1 MKTYNNISIRP
12 LYKFAIWLFFGFLI
26 FVYGISHPLA
36 AAANINGTIYS
47 TDLSLSAQA
56 QWYDTNHNSIETYT
70 ANNNNVSTSSFY
82 RAVGRMTSYLSF
94 NLYTNLSTN
103 VLYSLTVFV
112 NNDTDGNV
120 QNWNNLISTGTY
132 TGGANSNNSNG
143 TCRVEI
149 YSIKDSYNIKYA
161 LNMSTPNASE
171 NVMTTG
177 AYYITFRP
185 TCDGN
190 YINIPVSFST
200 SSTNMYFFGYHL
212 ETLGLT
218 DGLSSSDIQN
228 VINSSGLATA
238 SSVADVKTSV
248 NEVKQEMNGMQNQQ
262 IETNKKLD
270 EQNETSKG
278 IFGKIKDLFNWLTNK
293 DDADVS
299 GAGNVAGW
307 LPAGPVD
314 SIINLP
320 LTMLQNINTSLNK
333 TCSPLNVNL
342 PYVDKS
348 VQIPCLNT
356 IFNQITGLNSFWTW
370 VGLIASVMILFRY
383 LVNLYNYFDKLTDL
397 QAQYLSDWGGV

>member
-1 MKTYNNISIRP
+1 MKLYDNISFRP

-26 FVYGISHPLA
+26 FVYGVSHPLA

-47 TDLSLSAQA
+47 SDISLSAQA

-132 TGGANSNNSNG
+132 TGGANSNNNNG

-161 LNMSTPNASE
+161 INMSTPNASE
-171 NVMTTG
+171 NVLTTG

-190 YINIPVSFST
+190 YINIPISFST

-218 DGLSSSDIQN
+218 DGLSSSDIEN
-228 VINSSGLATA
+228 ILNNSGLATA
-238 SSVADVKTSV
+238 KSVNDVKTSV
-248 NEVKQEMNGMQNQQ
+248 NEVKQEMSGINDSINNDNTDGASSEASDFFNSFTTDTFGLTS
-262 IETNKKLD
+262 IITAPLNLIRSL
-270 EQNETSKG
+270 TSKTCAP
-278 IFGKIKDLFNWLTNK
+278 LH
-293 DDADVS
+293 
-299 GAGNVAGW
+299 
-307 LPAGPVD
+307 
-314 SIINLP
+314 LP
-320 LTMLQNINTSLNK
+320 LPFLDNK
-333 TCSPLNVNL
+333 YLDL
-342 PYVDKS
+342 PCMSSIYSQYFGSFFTLYQTITYGIIAYWVC
-348 VQIPCLNT
+348 VR
-356 IFNQITGLNSFWTW
+356 IFN
-370 VGLIASVMILFRY
+370 
-383 LVNLYNYFDKLTDL
+383 LVKDFKNPEHDEIEVLDL
-397 QAQYLSDWGGV
+397 

>member
-1 MKTYNNISIRP
+1 MNNYNNISIRP
-12 LYKFAIWLFFGFLI
+12 IYKFVVWLFFGFLI
-26 FVYGISHPLA
+26 FAYGVSHPLA

-47 TDLSLSAQA
+47 SDISLSAQA

-70 ANNNNVSTSSFY
+70 ANNSNVSTSSFY

-161 LNMSTPNASE
+161 INMSTPNASE
-171 NVMTTG
+171 NVLTTG

-218 DGLSSSDIQN
+218 DGLSSSDIEN
-228 VINSSGLATA
+228 ILNNSGLATA
-238 SSVADVKTSV
+238 KSVNDVKTSV
-248 NEVKQEMNGMQNQQ
+248 NEVKQEMNGIN
-262 IETNKKLD
+262 
-270 EQNETSKG
+270 
-278 IFGKIKDLFNWLTNK
+278 
-293 DDADVS
+293 
-299 GAGNVAGW
+299 
-307 LPAGPVD
+307 D
-314 SIINLP
+314 SINNDNTDGASSEASDFFNSFTTDTFGLTSIITAPLNLIQS
-320 LTMLQNINTSLNK
+320 LTSK
-333 TCSPLNVNL
+333 TCSPLHL
-342 PYVDKS
+342 PLPFLDNKYLDL
-348 VQIPCLNT
+348 PCMSTIYSQYFGSFFTLYQT
-356 IFNQITGLNSFWTW
+356 ITYGIIAYWVCVRIFN
-370 VGLIASVMILFRY
+370 
-383 LVNLYNYFDKLTDL
+383 LVKDFKNPEHDEIEVLDL
-397 QAQYLSDWGGV
+397 

>member
-1 MKTYNNISIRP
+1 MNNYNNISIRP
-12 LYKFAIWLFFGFLI
+12 IYKFVVWLFFGFLI
-26 FVYGISHPLA
+26 FAYGVSHPLA

-47 TDLSLSAQA
+47 SDISLSAQA

-70 ANNNNVSTSSFY
+70 ANNSNVSTSSFY

-161 LNMSTPNASE
+161 INMSTPNASE
-171 NVMTTG
+171 NVLTTG

-218 DGLSSSDIQN
+218 DGLSSSDIEN
-228 VINSSGLATA
+228 ILNNSGLATA
-238 SSVADVKTSV
+238 KSVNDVKTSV
-248 NEVKQEMNGMQNQQ
+248 NEVKQEMNGIN
-262 IETNKKLD
+262 
-270 EQNETSKG
+270 
-278 IFGKIKDLFNWLTNK
+278 
-293 DDADVS
+293 
-299 GAGNVAGW
+299 
-307 LPAGPVD
+307 D
-314 SIINLP
+314 SINNDNTDGASSEASDFFNSFTTDTFGLTSIITAPLNLIQS
-320 LTMLQNINTSLNK
+320 LTSK
-333 TCSPLNVNL
+333 TCSPLHL
-342 PYVDKS
+342 PLPFLDNKYLDLPCMSTIYSQYFGSFFTLYQTITYGIIAYWVCVGRAEFGGVEYV
-348 VQIPCLNT
+348 IMLLLPCL
-356 IFNQITGLNSFWTW
+356 
-370 VGLIASVMILFRY
+370 
-383 LVNLYNYFDKLTDL
+383 L
-397 QAQYLSDWGGV
+397 QGESLLKSSRLR

>member
-1 MKTYNNISIRP
+1 MKLYDNISFRP
-12 LYKFAIWLFFGFLI
+12 LYKFLVWLFFGFLI
-26 FVYGISHPLA
+26 FAYGVSHPLA

-47 TDLSLSAQA
+47 SDISLSAQA

-70 ANNNNVSTSSFY
+70 ANNSNVTTSSFY

-132 TGGANSNNSNG
+132 TGGANSNNNNG

-161 LNMSTPNASE
+161 INMSTPNASE
-171 NVMTTG
+171 NVLTTG

-218 DGLSSSDIQN
+218 DGLSSSDIEN
-228 VINSSGLATA
+228 ILNNSGLATA
-238 SSVADVKTSV
+238 QSVNDVKTSV
-248 NEVKQEMNGMQNQQ
+248 NEVKQEMNGINDS
-262 IETNKKLD
+262 INNDNTDGASSEASDFFNSFTTDTFGLTSIITAPLNLIKSL
-270 EQNETSKG
+270 TSKTCTP
-278 IFGKIKDLFNWLTNK
+278 LH
-293 DDADVS
+293 
-299 GAGNVAGW
+299 
-307 LPAGPVD
+307 
-314 SIINLP
+314 LP
-320 LTMLQNINTSLNK
+320 LPFLDNK
-333 TCSPLNVNL
+333 YLDL
-342 PYVDKS
+342 PCMSSIYSQYFGSFFTLYQTITYGIIAYWVC
-348 VQIPCLNT
+348 VR
-356 IFNQITGLNSFWTW
+356 IFN
-370 VGLIASVMILFRY
+370 
-383 LVNLYNYFDKLTDL
+383 LVKDFKNPEHDEIEVLDL
-397 QAQYLSDWGGV
+397 